1 MRRFPTI
8 FISAAFAL
16 ALPLATLPS
25 AAWASSDDIS
35 KVNGSVTVEANQPA
49 GDVSTVNGS
58 VHIGDGARVE
68 KADTVNGSI
77 DLGDRAQARSLETV
91 NGAVTLGSASRVD
104 GTVTSVNG
112 ALRLA
117 KGAEVLGKLSNVNG
131 AIVLDAAHVSGGI
144 DTVGGDITVGAN
156 SHVEGG
162 ILVEK
167 NSGSWFKWGG
177 KSHDPTIVIGPHAVV
192 QGTLEFRRDVVLNV
206 SDSAQIG
213 PVKGA
218 TVVKFSGA
226 TP

>member
-1 MRRFPTI
+1 MRRIPTI
-8 FISAAFAL
+8 FISATFAL
-16 ALPLATLPS
+16 ALPLAALPS
-25 AAWASSDDIS
+25 SAWASGNDIS

-91 NGAVTLGSASRVD
+91 NGAVTLGDSSRVA

-156 SHVEGG
+156 SHVESG

-167 NSGSWFKWGG
+167 NSGSWFNWGG

-192 QGTLEFRRDVVLNV
+192 QGTLEFRREVVLKV

-218 TVVKFSGA
+218 TVEKFSGA

>member
-8 FISAAFAL
+8 FISAAFAV

-25 AAWASSDDIS
+25 AAWASGDDIS

-58 VHIGDGARVE
+58 VRIGDGAKVE

-77 DLGDRAQARSLETV
+77 DLGDKAQARSLETV
-91 NGAVTLGSASRVD
+91 NGAVTLGDSSRVA

-112 ALRLA
+112 TLHLA
-117 KGAEVLGKLSNVNG
+117 HGAEVLGKLSNVNG
-131 AIVLDAAHVSGGI
+131 GITLETAHVAGGI
-144 DTVGGDITVGAN
+144 DTVNGDITVGAN

-167 NSGSWFKWGG
+167 NSGSWFHWG
-177 KSHDPTIVIGPHAVV
+177 KSHDPIVTIGPHAVV